1 MVTKVIRESVVE
13 KHLVSR
19 VVALG
24 GMTRKLKWIGKR
36 GAPDRL
42 VILHGSV
49 FFIELKRPGGKL
61 DPLQVR
67 EIERIRNNG
76 GRVATLDSIEA
87 VDAWLVN
94 KGYLLV

>member
-1 MVTKVIRESVVE
+1 M
-13 KHLVSR
+13 
-19 VVALG
+19 
-24 GMTRKLKWIGKR
+24 
-36 GAPDRL
+36 

-67 EIERIRNNG
+67 EIERIRNYG